1 MPLVSHTDLPAF
13 KRLAQEGQTVLD
25 PDRASHQD
33 IRELHIGLL
42 NMMPDGALT
51 ATERQ
56 FFRLVGASNLVAQY
70 HMHVFSLDT
79 IPRSDKAK
87 AYINHYYETFEDIKA
102 AGLDALIISGANPAE
117 PELTDEPFWQELT
130 EVIDWANEHVT
141 SVMCSC
147 LATHAVVE
155 HLYQTKRQGLPEK
168 CWGVYKHFVTDTT
181 HPLVSN
187 LNTRFETP
195 HSRYNDMA
203 RVDLEKHG
211 VHVLAESPQ
220 AGVHIA
226 VSSDLFR
233 WVFLQ
238 GHPEYDRVSLLKE
251 YKREI
256 VRWFAGQRSDYP
268 VLPENIIEPHAVAI
282 LEDYANQVSRAKLAE
297 SDLPDFPESLVLP
310 DIHITWRDTA
320 KALFSNWLGRVYQVT
335 HRERNKPFMDGIDP
349 NDPLGLRK
357 EK

>member
-1 MPLVSHTDLPAF
+1 MPLVAHTDLPAF
-13 KRLAQEGQTVLD
+13 QRLAQEGQTVLD
-25 PDRASHQD
+25 EDRAAHQD

-70 HMHVFSLDT
+70 HMHVFSLDS

-87 AYINHYYETFEDIKA
+87 AYVNHYYESFADIKKE
-102 AGLDALIISGANPAE
+102 GLDALIISGANPAQQ
-117 PELTDEPFWQELT
+117 ELSDEPFWDELC
-130 EVIDWANEHVT
+130 EVIDWANESVT

-155 HLYQTKRQGLPEK
+155 HLYGAKRQRLPEK
-168 CWGVYKHFVTDTT
+168 CWGVYKHFVTDIT

-195 HSRYNDMA
+195 HSRYNDMPRA
-203 RVDLEKHG
+203 LLKEQGLHI
-211 VHVLAESPQ
+211 LAESPQ
-220 AGVHIA
+220 SGVHIA
-226 VSSDLFR
+226 VSADKFR
-233 WVFLQ
+233 WIFLQ

-256 VRWFAGQRSDYP
+256 IRWHAGARQDYP
-268 VLPENIIEPHAVAI
+268 VLPENIVEPHATVI
-282 LEDYANQVSRAKLAE
+282 LDDYASQVSRAKLSGE
-297 SDLPDFPESLVLP
+297 GLPDFPEHLVLP

-335 HRERNKPFMDGIDP
+335 HSERAKPFMEGINP
-349 NDPLGLRK
+349 NDPLGLLK